1 MHCGPSIGE
10 RHYVCVRVYAAVSAD
25 AQSVSVTV
33 LSANWYSAQIPEWK
47 TLTDEELKALLGGK
61 VTLTLGID
69 AGVVDVSAF
78 PMYEPSAQ

>member
-1 MHCGPSIGE
+1 M
-10 RHYVCVRVYAAVSAD
+10 
-25 AQSVSVTV
+25 QSVSVTV